1 MGTSHRS
8 PQITFSFGCTAY
20 DLSLFLSPLQS
31 SCKTLQ
37 TLLAPIQLGPTP
49 TVYTFVCASTLLP
62 GSKLVGLPFALLFWN
77 SKSPSWASNYP
88 PRLSALLARYSSP
101 AGIPPE
107 SFSSTP
113 YFPVRNLHNPVL
125 GSLGTTSAV
134 RPSVCSHV
142 LAPNDPSSLHT
153 VSTTNIILN

>member
-8 PQITFSFGCTAY
+8 PRIIFSLSCTAY
-20 DLSLFLSPLQS
+20 KLSPLSKAHAKRFKPYSHQTS
-31 SCKTLQ
+31 STRPPQYIPLFVLQ
-37 TLLAPIQLGPTP
+37 LFFRALSWS
-49 TVYTFVCASTLLP
+49 VCLLP
-62 GSKLVGLPFALLFWN
+62 SCFGTPGPAVTG
-77 SKSPSWASNYP
+77 

-125 GSLGTTSAV
+125 GSLGTTPPV

-142 LAPNDPSSLHT
+142 LAPKDPSSLHT